1 MATVIDNNNFSELLS
16 AGQPLL
22 IDFWAPWCG
31 PCRMMSPVVEELAQE
46 YEGRVI
52 IAKCNVD
59 DAEDAAAQFNIRN
72 IPTLVLMKDGQ
83 LVNRFVGVVAKK
95 EVADALESML
105 NQ

>member
-1 MATVIDNNNFSELLS
+1 MATVIDNNNFSELVS

-59 DAEDAAAQFNIRN
+59 DEEDVAAQFNIRN
-72 IPTLVLMKDGQ
+72 IPTLVLMKNGQ
-83 LVNRFVGVVAKK
+83 LVDRFVGVVAKK
-95 EVADALESML
+95 DIADALDLML
-105 NQ
+105 R

>member
-1 MATVIDNNNFSELLS
+1 MAKVIDNNNFSELVS

-59 DAEDAAAQFNIRN
+59 DASEVPAKYGIRN
-72 IPTLVLMKDGQ
+72 IPTLLFFKNGELKDKS
-83 LVNRFVGVVAKK
+83 VGGVQKSTLTDK
-95 EVADALESML
+95 LNALL
-105 NQ
+105 

>member
-1 MATVIDNNNFSELLS
+1 MATVIDNNNFSELAS
-16 AGQPLL
+16 AGRPLL

-59 DAEDAAAQFNIRN
+59 DAEDVAAQFNIRN
-72 IPTLVLMKDGQ
+72 IPTLVLMKGGQ
-83 LVNRFVGVVAKK
+83 LVDRFVGVVAKK
-95 EVADALESML
+95 DIADALESML
-105 NQ
+105 R

>member
-1 MATVIDNNNFSELLS
+1 MATVIDNNNFSELVS

-46 YEGRVI
+46 YEGRVL

-59 DAEDAAAQFNIRN
+59 DAEDVAAQFNIRN

>member
-1 MATVIDNNNFSELLS
+1 MATVIDNNNFSELVS

-59 DAEDAAAQFNIRN
+59 DAEDVAAQFNIRN

-83 LVNRFVGVVAKK
+83 LVNRFVGLVAKK

>member
-1 MATVIDNNNFSELLS
+1 MAKVIDNNNFSELVS

-59 DAEDAAAQFNIRN
+59 DEEDVAAQFNIRN
-72 IPTLVLMKDGQ
+72 IPTLVLMKNGQ
-83 LVNRFVGVVAKK
+83 LVDRFVGVVAKK
-95 EVADALESML
+95 DIADALDLML
-105 NQ
+105 R